1 MLSPSWIQR
10 SEDFVGI
17 VTPTRPPGADA
28 EPAAGAWSAVF
39 WAEPQAAADMV
50 TAKARVAA
58 VASRRNFIVLPSGS
72 QALGEPVVGLVPA
85 DAVEERG
92 RGGVGVD
99 QEQLGAGHR
108 REVVQGLGQDVAG
121 EHRVVRAAR
130 GEPQL

>member
-17 VTPTRPPGADA
+17 VTPTRPPAADP

-39 WAEPQAAADMV
+39 WLDPQAASATV
-50 TAKARVAA
+50 RVRAA
-58 VASRRNFIVLPSGS
+58 ASRTNFIVLPSRS
-72 QALGEPVVGLVPA
+72 QAVGEPVVGLVPT
-85 DAVEERG
+85 DAVGERG

-108 REVVQGLGQDVAG
+108 REVVRGLGRGVAG
-121 EHRVVRAAR
+121 EHRVV
-130 GEPQL
+130 